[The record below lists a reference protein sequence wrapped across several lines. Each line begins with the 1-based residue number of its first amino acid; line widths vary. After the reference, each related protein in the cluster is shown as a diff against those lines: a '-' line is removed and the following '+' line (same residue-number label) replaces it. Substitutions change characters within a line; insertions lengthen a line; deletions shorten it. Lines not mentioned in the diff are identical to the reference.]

1 MPDFNIDYDNLF
13 TSKESEKWED
23 MISHIVSE
31 TSLRHKNRTGFI
43 TQLYKSTFP
52 ILAAATLITGIV
64 WGVAYSKNQTIS
76 NYKLSDNLSTEEEI
90 AAIQLVSFAKESDLP
105 TTEQMWSLLGG
116 FNEAK

>member
-1 MPDFNIDYDNLF
+1 MPDFKIDYDNLF
-13 TSKESEKWED
+13 TLENSERWED

-52 ILAAATLITGIV
+52 ILAAAMLITGIV
-64 WGVAYSKNQTIS
+64 WGVAFSKNQANS
-76 NYKLSDNLSTEEEI
+76 NYILSDNLSTEEQI
-90 AAIQLVSFAKESDLP
+90 AAKQLVSFAEESDLP

-116 FNEAK
+116 FNETK